1 MHIGR
6 TKVESRLAGI
16 GLGVLM
22 ATSASAADRDLRL
35 TVYNDNL
42 GLINDIRTLEIGKGR
57 STIEL
62 VDVPALIDPTSVHLV
77 PREGNIQ
84 VLEQNFQYDLAGPDR
99 ILQRF
104 VDSEVDLV
112 LKEGDTKSGTLLSF
126 EGGALV
132 LRDANGGV
140 SLVQREQVVDVRLPR
155 LPEGLRTRPTLVWS
169 LQSDNGGQQP
179 VELSYL
185 TGGINWHAEYVAVTN
200 QNDSEISLSA
210 WISLE
215 NNSGATY
222 PDAQLQLIAGE
233 VNRVRPPVVFQ
244 KGGAMA
250 ERTMAMDSQGFE
262 EESFF
267 EYHLYTLDRR
277 TTIADR
283 ETKQVSLFP
292 TAEAPVDK
300 IYEYRGQIAPTK
312 VSVVLETEN
321 SEERGL
327 GMPLPAGKVRTYKED
342 ARGQLQFVGEDMID
356 HTPKNEKVRLRMG
369 NAFDVVGER
378 TVLSQ
383 NRISDRVQEQEI
395 EVKIRNRKEESI
407 EVLVEET
414 FYGDWDITKSTHPH
428 EKKDARTAE
437 FRLPVGADQE
447 TVLRFTV
454 RMRF

>member
-169 LQSDNGGQQP
+169 LQSDDGGQQP

-185 TGGINWHAEYVAVTN
+185 TGGISWHAEYVAVTN
-200 QNDSEISLSA
+200 HNDSEISLSA
-210 WISLE
+210 C
-215 NNSGATY
+215 
-222 PDAQLQLIAGE
+222 QLI
-233 VNRVRPPVVFQ
+233 PPV
-244 KGGAMA
+244 
-250 ERTMAMDSQGFE
+250 R
-262 EESFF
+262 
-267 EYHLYTLDRR
+267 
-277 TTIADR
+277 
-283 ETKQVSLFP
+283 
-292 TAEAPVDK
+292 
-300 IYEYRGQIAPTK
+300 
-312 VSVVLETEN
+312 
-321 SEERGL
+321 
-327 GMPLPAGKVRTYKED
+327 
-342 ARGQLQFVGEDMID
+342 
-356 HTPKNEKVRLRMG
+356 
-369 NAFDVVGER
+369 
-378 TVLSQ
+378 
-383 NRISDRVQEQEI
+383 
-395 EVKIRNRKEESI
+395 
-407 EVLVEET
+407 
-414 FYGDWDITKSTHPH
+414 
-428 EKKDARTAE
+428 
-437 FRLPVGADQE
+437 
-447 TVLRFTV
+447 
-454 RMRF
+454 